1 MEEIGKGL
9 SGLVEVGGA
18 DIPIRPLNGGI
29 RLRNIICKANDNTS
43 QFLLE

>member
-9 SGLVEVGGA
+9 SGLGVGGA